1 MEDNYT
7 PDYDDARAMNDEEEA
22 YVMHSIMD
30 INSVIN
36 EVGVDIVMKNLDD
49 YAIEQIVKWLAKNY

>member
-7 PDYDDARAMNDEEEA
+7 PDYDDARPMDDEEEA
-22 YVMHSIMD
+22 YVMHAIMD

-36 EVGVDIVMKNLDD
+36 EVGVEIVMKNLDD
-49 YAIEQIVKWLAKNY
+49 YAIEQIVKWLAKKY